1 MLQEFL
7 KFLKPIEGGSFLES
21 GGTLA
26 VTTRVLWFK
35 LLVIMDVPAC
45 FKTACTRDDAYA
57 SIDELKTAEK
67 TFG

>member
-35 LLVIMDVPAC
+35 LQVIMDVPAH
-45 FKTACTRDDAYA
+45 D
-57 SIDELKTAEK
+57 
-67 TFG
+67 